1 MQSCAL
7 GFIGGIPFFIWLQIS
22 LEVSQRIIIHVCVYT
37 VSWYWRFHGD
47 FFQFP
52 NGILNYI
59 TFYSALLTEVL
70 LDSLL
75 ISEVWG
81 GHIVVLVIF
90 FSPVYTDIYC
100 CLSLINSSKWY
111 RYKKVVTVKV
121 VSNWSF

>member
-1 MQSCAL
+1 MSVYISFL
-7 GFIGGIPFFIWLQIS
+7 GIAAFM
-22 LEVSQRIIIHVCVYT
+22 VT
-37 VSWYWRFHGD
+37 

-100 CLSLINSSKWY
+100 CLPLINSSKWY

-121 VSNWSF
+121 VSN